1 MNADQRRF
9 LAAMVLLIASV
20 SFGAVLYKGVF
31 DPPLDDLGRPQLF
44 FGVFEAY

>member
-1 MNADQRRF
+1 MRRNAKLF
-9 LAAMVLLIASV
+9 LASVVLVAWTTA
-20 SFGAVLYKGVF
+20 FGAVLYKGVV